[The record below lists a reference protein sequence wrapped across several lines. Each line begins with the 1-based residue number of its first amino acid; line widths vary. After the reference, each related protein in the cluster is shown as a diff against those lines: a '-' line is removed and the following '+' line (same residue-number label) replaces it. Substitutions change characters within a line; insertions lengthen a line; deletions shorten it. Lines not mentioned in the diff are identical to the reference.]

1 MKEFSAGIVIK
12 FNDHGL
18 HGLVTDTDLIADW
31 QMEYVFRS
39 HLTYALEKANEF
51 YLEKREQ
58 VLASFN
64 SCAHAVD
71 AIAQVT
77 LLQFHSEFGRH
88 RIHNSVQVHH
98 EREKRFLPAGS
109 SHGSGHVNAS
119 NGPVAPGNV
128 GDKGMFSDIVSPTNS
143 TEHMWPRRSPEEV
156 EAMSSA
162 FLVRSALFS

>member
-12 FNDHGL
+12 FNDHTGL

-77 LLQFHSEFGRH
+77 CNFIQSLEDTGFTIACRFTTNGKSASFLQE
-88 RIHNSVQVHH
+88 
-98 EREKRFLPAGS
+98 
-109 SHGSGHVNAS
+109 
-119 NGPVAPGNV
+119 VAMV
-128 GDKGMFSDIVSPTNS
+128 
-143 TEHMWPRRSPEEV
+143 
-156 EAMSSA
+156 
-162 FLVRSALFS
+162 LVM